1 MQSLFSYIAIA
12 FILITFHTTVY
23 YTVQTNLIINEY
35 NKDLDGTLNSIVHH
49 TINIKSIKQTK
60 KTTL

>member
-12 FILITFHTTVY
+12 FILITFLILY

-35 NKDLDGTLNSIVHH
+35 NKDLDGTLHSIVHH
-49 TINIKSIKQTK
+49 TINIKSIKHK